1 MEGYKCFLRKGF
13 ELKTKRMLILE
24 DTSKLIVEMSVYIQN
39 DKTYSMVMPL
49 SVSRFFL
56 EEGWRE

>member
-1 MEGYKCFLRKGF
+1 
-13 ELKTKRMLILE
+13 MLILE

-49 SVSRFFL
+49 SASQLFL
-56 EEGWRE
+56 EEG